1 MNKAFIPF
9 VAIGGILLLCVLYF
23 VSVGNSLVALDE
35 SVNTAWAQVENTYQR
50 RADLIPNFVSAV
62 KGYAK
67 HESSVFQAVTEA
79 RSRVGQVQVN
89 NPGDLKNFEAAQNQ
103 LSSSLS
109 RLLVVAERYPNLK
122 ASESFV
128 NLQNTLEGTEN
139 RIAVERMRFNEAAQ
153 KLNTKI
159 RQFPTSII
167 AGMKDL
173 KAREYFQSA
182 PGTETAPKV
191 EF

>member
-1 MNKAFIPF
+1 MNKVLIPF
-9 VAIGGILLLCVLYF
+9 AAIGGFLLLCVLYF

-35 SVNTAWAQVENTYQR
+35 SVTTAWAQVENTYQR

-67 HESSVFQAVTEA
+67 HEASVLQAVTEA
-79 RSRVGQVQVN
+79 RSQVGQIKVN
-89 NPGDLKNFEAAQNQ
+89 NPSDIRNFEKAQDQ

-109 RLLVVAERYPNLK
+109 RLLVVAEKYPDLK

-139 RIAVERMRFNEAAQ
+139 RISVERMRFNEAAQ

-159 RQFPTSII
+159 RQFPTSFI
-167 AGMKDL
+167 AGL
-173 KAREYFQSA
+173 KGLKTREYFQSA